1 MVMPVRLKK
10 RYVIPAIVIIAGV
23 IAFFVLRQR
32 KFRDL
37 EPLVGQ
43 QLKALVKAGSDGLY
57 VLQFDSVYTD
67 FTKNNLYL
75 KNIRMRPD
83 SAVLK
88 RKEKDGTLTND
99 VFLLD
104 IASLRL
110 DNININDLVKGRGI
124 NLAKIEI
131 DKPIIQFYHKTRND
145 GLNGND
151 DKERSDDNLYQKI
164 RKKAK
169 AVRVKDIRLNAVTF
183 IYCNQNK
190 NNKITKVENVNLYFS
205 DINISSSTQHDE
217 SKFLFAKDAGIAM
230 GPFSYLSGDS
240 LYTIQW
246 DSIKLEASKRQM
258 DIAGLHYHPRKSKEL
273 TTALSGKNQYDLEL
287 KTLSLKN
294 VDWWSL
300 AWEEG
305 FTADSAIMKNGSFSI
320 YNNKADMIRK
330 NKKGNFPH
338 QQLQSADMPI
348 LIKNIKIENLD
359 FAYEDFNEK
368 NKAAGVLFLNK
379 ISGEG
384 SNLRNLHGPN
394 NTGRYTKLHLNAS
407 FMNIAPLHLSL
418 YFDLNNVVNG
428 GFKANIILKNVEGT
442 KLNSITQPLGMLKI
456 NSLYVQNVTA
466 DIDGDNNGAHA
477 NVVFRYN
484 NMNVELLKKTPL
496 GSGTKKRKFFTYI
509 ANNVLFKKGNTDQ
522 PIEVVHAYYKRTIN
536 QSFFGLLWRSLLTGI
551 SEAAKRN

>member
-10 RYVIPAIVIIAGV
+10 RYVIPAMIIIAGV

-57 VLQFDSVYTD
+57 VLQFDSIYTD
-67 FTKNNLYL
+67 FTNNSLYL

-88 RKEKDGTLTND
+88 EKEKDGTLAND

-104 IASLRL
+104 IGSLRL

-131 DKPIIQFYHKTRND
+131 DKPVIQFYHKTRND

-205 DINISSSTQHDE
+205 DINISSSTQNDE

-305 FTADSAIMKNGSFSI
+305 FTADSAILKNGSFSI
-320 YNNKADMIRK
+320 YNNKADMVRK

-348 LIKNIKIENLD
+348 LIKNVKIENLD

-368 NKAAGVLFLNK
+368 NKAAGILYLNK

-384 SNLRNLHGPN
+384 SNLRNLHGTN
-394 NTGRYTKLHLNAS
+394 NTGRYTKLHLNSS

-418 YFDLNNVVNG
+418 YFDLNNITNG
-428 GFKANIILKNVEGT
+428 GFKANIVLKNVDGT

-456 NSLYVQNVTA
+456 NSLYVQNVSA

-496 GSGTKKRKFFTYI
+496 GNGIKKRKFFTYI
-509 ANNVLFKKGNTDQ
+509 ANNVLFKKGNIDQ